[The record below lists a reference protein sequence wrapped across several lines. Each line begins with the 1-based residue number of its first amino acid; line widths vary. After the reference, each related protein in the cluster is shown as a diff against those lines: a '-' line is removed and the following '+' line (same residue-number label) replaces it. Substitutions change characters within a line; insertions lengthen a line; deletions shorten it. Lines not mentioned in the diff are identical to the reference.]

1 MSAIETSKG
10 PVEAPLPRGPYAIP
24 AGLVA
29 ADQRR
34 RLLEA
39 LPLAIAESGFEA
51 TTVDQ
56 IVKIAQVR
64 RNSFYEQFDDKR
76 DCFAA
81 AYEIAQER
89 LLGVLTFQCYT
100 RTGLADRASAAL
112 GAALDLLGG
121 DPVLTR
127 LIVVEAPAAGG
138 RVAARHHEWL
148 DRYGRMLHFAAM
160 GDAGIVPPK
169 PSVEPAV
176 VGGIV
181 SLIKQQVL
189 AGGTERLPQ
198 LCPELVQFALSFYG
212 SLEPSVTFSAGDS
225 DEPPQPQ
232 SPERSSLLEPAV

>member
-1 MSAIETSKG
+1 MRASGTFKHPTET
-10 PVEAPLPRGPYAIP
+10 PLPRGPYAVP
-24 AGLVA
+24 AKVVA

-39 LPLAIAESGFEA
+39 LPLAIAENGLET

-100 RTGLADRASAAL
+100 QTGLANRANAAL
-112 GAALDLLGG
+112 GAALDLLGR
-121 DPVLTR
+121 DTVLTR
-127 LIVVEAPAAGG
+127 LIIIEAPSAGKEL
-138 RVAARHHEWL
+138 AARHHEWL

-160 GDAGIVPPK
+160 GDARIVPPK

-181 SLIKQQVL
+181 SRIKQRVL
-189 AGGTERLPQ
+189 AGETARLPE

-212 SLEPSVTFSAGDS
+212 SLEPLTTSVGGDS

-232 SPERSSLLEPAV
+232 SPDRSRVLEPV

>member
-1 MSAIETSKG
+1 MPAAETTKHSAD
-10 PVEAPLPRGPYAIP
+10 VPLPRGPYAIP
-24 AGLVA
+24 ANLVA

-34 RLLEA
+34 RLLQA
-39 LPLAIAESGFEA
+39 LPLAIAENGLEA

-76 DCFAA
+76 DCFAV

-89 LLGVLTFQCYT
+89 LLGVITFQCYT
-100 RTGLADRASAAL
+100 QTGLFDRAGAAL
-112 GAALDLLGG
+112 GAALDLLGS

-127 LIVVEAPAAGG
+127 LIFIEAPAAGG
-138 RVAARHHEWL
+138 EVATRHHEWL

-160 GDAGIVPPK
+160 GDPGIVPPK
-169 PSVEPAV
+169 PLVEPAV
-176 VGGIV
+176 VGGIA
-181 SLIKQQVL
+181 SRIKQLVL
-189 AGGTERLPQ
+189 AGETAQLPG

-212 SLEPSVTFSAGDS
+212 SLEPLTAPAGGDS

-232 SPERSSLLEPAV
+232 SPDRPSVLEPV

>member
-1 MSAIETSKG
+1 MLATEASKY
-10 PVEAPLPRGPYAIP
+10 PVETPLPRGPYAIP
-24 AGLVA
+24 ASAVA

-34 RLLEA
+34 RLLDA
-39 LPLAIAESGFEA
+39 LPLAIAENGFEA

-100 RTGLADRASAAL
+100 QTGLANRASAAL
-112 GAALDLLGG
+112 GAALDLLGR
-121 DPVLTR
+121 DPVLTG
-127 LIVVEAPAAGG
+127 LIIIEAPAAG
-138 RVAARHHEWL
+138 REVATRHHEWL

-160 GDAGIVPPK
+160 GDPGIVPPK

-181 SLIKQQVL
+181 SRVKQLVL
-189 AGGTERLPQ
+189 AGETERLPQ

-212 SLEPSVTFSAGDS
+212 LLEPLATAAGEDS

-232 SPERSSLLEPAV
+232 SPDRSSVLEPV

>member
-1 MSAIETSKG
+1 
-10 PVEAPLPRGPYAIP
+10 
-24 AGLVA
+24 
-29 ADQRR
+29 
-34 RLLEA
+34 LLDA

-81 AYEIAQER
+81 AYEIGQER

-100 RTGLADRASAAL
+100 QTGLANRASAAL
-112 GAALDLLGG
+112 GAALDLLGR
-121 DPVLTR
+121 DPTLTR
-127 LIVVEAPAAGG
+127 LIIIEAPAVGG
-138 RVAARHHEWL
+138 GVVSRHHEWL

-160 GDAGIVPPK
+160 GDSGIVPPK

-181 SLIKQQVL
+181 SRIKQLVL
-189 AGGTERLPQ
+189 AGEAERLPQ

-212 SLEPSVTFSAGDS
+212 SLEPLAASVGDS

-232 SPERSSLLEPAV
+232 SPDRPSVLEPV

>member
-1 MSAIETSKG
+1 MPASGTAKH
-10 PVEAPLPRGPYAIP
+10 PVETPLPRGPYAIP
-24 AGLVA
+24 ASAVA

-39 LPLAIAESGFEA
+39 LPLAIAENGFEA

-56 IVKIAQVR
+56 IVKVAQVR
-64 RNSFYEQFDDKR
+64 RNSFYEQFDDKL

-100 RTGLADRASAAL
+100 QTGLADRASAAL
-112 GAALDLLGG
+112 GAALDLLSS

-127 LIVVEAPAAGG
+127 LIIIEAPAAGG
-138 RVAARHHEWL
+138 EVATRHHEWL

-160 GDAGIVPPK
+160 GDSGIVPPK

-181 SLIKQQVL
+181 SRIKQLVL
-189 AGGTERLPQ
+189 AGETEQLPR
-198 LCPELVQFALSFYG
+198 LCPELVRFALSFYG
-212 SLEPSVTFSAGDS
+212 SLEPLTAPFGDDS

-232 SPERSSLLEPAV
+232 SPDRSSVLEPV